1 MQATRNHDD
10 PGHGWIRDHRD
21 HDHAASSHEASC
33 GGQSGL
39 SAHRSCYKDLVEVET
54 CMCNRETR
62 EENGIYRNQEE
73 RWNNRAGNMTR
84 EVGSSSCC
92 CWVENNSPI
101 TSAAA
106 VVDQLRNAQP
116 ASSLPSFGATISCHC

>member
-1 MQATRNHDD
+1 MQATRNDDD

-21 HDHAASSHEASC
+21 HDHAASSHDTSC
-33 GGQSGL
+33 GDHSGF
-39 SAHRSCYKDLVEVET
+39 SALRSFYKDSVEVGN

-62 EENGIYRNQEE
+62 EENGIYRDQEE
-73 RWNNRAGNMTR
+73 RWNNRVGNMTR

-92 CWVENNSPI
+92 RWAENNIPI
-101 TSAAA
+101 TSAAT

-116 ASSLPSFGATISCHC
+116 ASSLPSFGATFSCHC